1 MNSLISMKK
10 WYVYILECS
19 DNTFYTGFTLD
30 LEKRV
35 FEHNNSKTGAK
46 YTSWRRPV
54 KLVYSEIFEDSNKAR
69 SRECEIKKLTR
80 PQKLKLIKNYDSNK
94 L

>member
-1 MNSLISMKK
+1 MKK

-19 DNTFYTGFTLD
+19 DNTLYTWFTLD

-35 FEHNNSKTGAK
+35 FEHNNSKTWAK
-46 YTSWRRPV
+46 YTSGRRPV
-54 KLVYSEIFEDSNKAR
+54 KLVYSEYFEDSNKAR
-69 SRECEIKKLTR
+69 SRECEIKKLTKI
-80 PQKLKLIKNYDSNK
+80 QKLKLIKNYDSNK

>member
-1 MNSLISMKK
+1 MKK

-19 DNTFYTGFTLD
+19 DNTLYTWFTLD

-35 FEHNNSKTGAK
+35 FEHNNAKTGAK
-46 YTSWRRPV
+46 YTSGRRPV
-54 KLVYSEIFEDSNKAR
+54 KLVYSEYFEDSNKAR
-69 SRECEIKKLTR
+69 SRECEIKKLTKKH
-80 PQKLKLIKNYDSNK
+80 KLELIKNYDSNK